1 MQGDREQCLAA
12 GMDDYLSKPF
22 NLDGL
27 STVLK
32 RWLPLKSM
40 TDLSITRRY
49 WGGTCPKDPEKRDS
63 VCAFPSRQRTL
74 GGPDA
79 SEGGFLD
86 RLFLLESIDRQAWE
100 SLRSLKRDGQP
111 SLLQKTIR
119 RYLENTPD
127 LMKTLCHAITSGDA
141 SSMKAAA
148 HSLLSAN
155 GFLGAKRLI
164 ELCKEF
170 QHLAETGAVE
180 EAVPLLPVLEAEY
193 EKVREAFFEELN
205 G

>member
-1 MQGDREQCLAA
+1 
-12 GMDDYLSKPF
+12 
-22 NLDGL
+22 L

-32 RWLPLKSM
+32 HWLQFKPM
-40 TDLSITRRY
+40 ADLSITVDAGEEPARE
-49 WGGTCPKDPEKRDS
+49 DPGKRDS
-63 VCAFPSRQRTL
+63 VFAFPSSQQAL
-74 GGPDA
+74 GGSDA
-79 SEGGFLD
+79 LEGEFLD
-86 RLFLLESIDRQAWE
+86 RLFHLESIDREAWE
-100 SLRSLKRDGQP
+100 SLRTLKRDGQ
-111 SLLQKTIR
+111 SGLLQKTMR

-127 LMKTLCHAITSGDA
+127 LMETLCQAITSGDA

-164 ELCKEF
+164 ALCKEF
-170 QHLAETGAVE
+170 QRLGETLAVE

>member
-1 MQGDREQCLAA
+1 
-12 GMDDYLSKPF
+12 MDDYLSKPF

-40 TDLSITRRY
+40 TDLSITDETGQDAAR
-49 WGGTCPKDPEKRDS
+49 KEPENRDAAR
-63 VCAFPSRQRTL
+63 AFSSRHRTL

-100 SLRSLKRDGQP
+100 SLRAIKSDGQP
-111 SLLQKTIR
+111 SLLQKMIR
-119 RYLENTPD
+119 RYLENTPV
-127 LMKTLCHAITSGDA
+127 LMETLCQAITSGDA
-141 SSMKAAA
+141 ASMKAAA

-164 ELCKEF
+164 ELCKEL
-170 QHLAETGAVE
+170 QNLGETGAVE